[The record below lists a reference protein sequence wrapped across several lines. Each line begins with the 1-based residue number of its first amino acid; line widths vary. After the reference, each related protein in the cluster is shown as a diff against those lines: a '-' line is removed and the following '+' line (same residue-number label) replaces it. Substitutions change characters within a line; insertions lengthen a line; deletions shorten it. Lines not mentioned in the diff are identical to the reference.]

1 MTMTSS
7 GAPRAAGDL
16 ESDGHAAARQAKDH
30 DALIS
35 QVLQPAGQA
44 PSRVS
49 GISENNGYP

>member
-1 MTMTSS
+1 MTSS